1 MLLFDKCVLDFFPQY
16 RSTQVAWQALEPFAA
31 WLMRTVQPGRTVEL
45 GSYRGDSFF
54 TMLQSSQG
62 LEPVRE
68 IWAVDSWEGDRH
80 TGPYGDGVYSQ
91 FMTEFSRRAD
101 PRARHLRMLFSD
113 ALAEFE
119 DGSIDLLHIDGA
131 HDYGS
136 VREDYETWLPKMAP
150 DGIILFHDTL
160 VRQEHFGVWRL
171 WADIVEASPEG
182 RTINLGFSN
191 GLGVLC
197 LGEAVG
203 HDIHRLCAAGDRQ
216 KLMTTAALEAL
227 GTRILRQ
234 SQYEY
239 MLMERAGLTVAEDH
253 VFARGEELEFLRQL
267 RAAEREMQP
276 DPAAII
282 AEAGNAC
289 DLRLRDHVAALTKP
303 EDSPQNEAGTAEN
316 PLAGLAALF
325 APRHEFDAFGNDLRA
340 RSAAGEAQTARTGE
354 KVEALESRLTA
365 LRDDVADIGNRVGIS
380 EQGLG
385 ALEKTTA
392 QRLDE
397 AVAALRAD
405 LAAAEARL
413 AALAAETSA
422 SLARDL
428 LGPRA
433 PEMLEA
439 IAPGLPAALENG
451 IPALYPGFEP
461 HVRNTVRLKNDAQD
475 DAIIG
480 IGAKV
485 DAHEQALN
493 YLIEELRKILKH
505 PFFR

>member
-54 TMLQSSQG
+54 AMLQSSQG

-68 IWAVDSWEGDRH
+68 IWAVDSWQGDHH
-80 TGPYGDGVYSQ
+80 TGPYGEGVYHQ
-91 FMTEFSRRAD
+91 FMTEFTRRAD
-101 PRARHLRMLFSD
+101 PTARHLRMLFSD
-113 ALAEFE
+113 ALAEFD

-160 VRQEHFGVWRL
+160 VRQENFGVWRL

-197 LGEAVG
+197 LGEAVD
-203 HDIHRLCAAGDRQ
+203 HDIHRLCAAGQKQ
-216 KLMTTAALEAL
+216 KLLTTAALEAL
-227 GTRILRQ
+227 GARILRQ

-239 MLMERAGLTVAEDH
+239 MLMERAGLAVAESH
-253 VFARGEELEFLRQL
+253 VFARDEELEFLRQL

-276 DPAAII
+276 DPAAI
-282 AEAGNAC
+282 AVEAGKAFEA
-289 DLRLRDHVAALTKP
+289 RLRDYVAALAGSA
-303 EDSPQNEAGTAEN
+303 DSSQNEAGAAAN
-316 PLAGLAALF
+316 PLAGLPALF
-325 APRHEFDAFGNDLRA
+325 ARQQEFDAFGKELLA
-340 RSAAGEAQTARTGE
+340 RTAASEAQAASTG
-354 KVEALESRLTA
+354 AQLGTLESMFAA
-365 LRDDVADIGNRVGIS
+365 LRGDVANLGDRVGTC
-380 EQGLG
+380 EQDLGGLG
-385 ALEKTTA
+385 KTTA

-397 AVAALRAD
+397 AIAAVRAD
-405 LAAAEARL
+405 LTAAEARL
-413 AALAAETSA
+413 AALAADASA
-422 SLARDL
+422 SVAGDL

-433 PEMLEA
+433 PEILAA
-439 IAPGLPAALENG
+439 ISPDLPAALKNG
-451 IPALYPGFEP
+451 IPALYPELEP